1 MLSLGVYM
9 TLNRFYKSLEEI
21 INHLKKVYSE
31 VSEEAISELVRLISE
46 HKRVFVYGA
55 GRSGFVGRCFAQRLM
70 HLGIE
75 SYFIGDTT
83 VPSMKPGDIFVVI
96 SGSGETVTPVSLAR
110 KAKKVG
116 GRIVAVTAH
125 PESTLGKIAD
135 LVVKVPG
142 KTKLVEK
149 ESYAPFTSLFDVAVL
164 SVLDSVASELMGVLG
179 VTEKDILE
187 RHANVE

>member
-1 MLSLGVYM
+1 ME
-9 TLNRFYKSLEEI
+9 RFYRSLDEI
-21 INHLKKVYSE
+21 IAHLRKVRSE
-31 VSEEAISELVRLISE
+31 IDEKSVSRLVNMISGRR
-46 HKRVFVYGA
+46 RVFVYGA

>member
-1 MLSLGVYM
+1 MV
-9 TLNRFYKSLEEI
+9 LNRFYKSLEEI
-21 INHLKKVYSE
+21 INHLKRVYSE
-31 VSEEAISELVRLISE
+31 VDGEAISELVKLISK

-70 HLGIE
+70 HIGVE

-83 VPSMKPGDIFVVI
+83 VPSMKPGDVFIVV
-96 SGSGETVTPVSLAR
+96 SGSGETTTPVSLAK
-110 KAKKVG
+110 KAKQVG
-116 GRIVAVTAH
+116 GKIVAVTAH

-135 LVVKVPG
+135 LVVKIPG

-149 ESYAPFTSLFDVAVL
+149 ESYAPFTSLFDIAVL
-164 SVLDSVASELMGVLG
+164 SVFDSIASELMEVLG